1 MVEVKTLKSGVKVVL
16 EQLPYVQSVALGIW
30 VRAGARDE
38 SRELSGVSHFIEH
51 MLFKGTEKRSA
62 KKIAEDV
69 DRIAG
74 QMNAFTGK
82 EATCYYIK
90 TLSAH
95 AAEAAEILS
104 DMFVHSL
111 FDTREMN
118 KEKRV
123 IFEEMK
129 MVKDTPED
137 IAHDTMIE
145 MIFKGN
151 PLANSILGTQTSLR
165 GISREML
172 VHYIENEYTKDS
184 IVVSIAGNFDEEAVC
199 SIFDRELSILQDKK
213 SKKVYEKTPYQPDC
227 KVIVKDIEQS
237 HLWLGTRGVSLDD
250 ELYYAFAV
258 LNSIMGGTMS
268 SRLFQTIREQKGLAY
283 SVYSMTSSFTD
294 MGYFGIYA
302 GVAHSKLEAALRAI
316 ASELAFLRKK
326 MITKDE
332 LLMAKEQLKGNY
344 IFGQESVNNR
354 MYSSGKNLL
363 LLNQVFTVEEVAEG
377 IDLVTMEEIERV
389 IEIIS
394 DISNYSAVAAVS
406 EKFPFKNLMRS
417 L

>member
-199 SIFDRELSILQDKK
+199 SIFDRELSIFQDKK

>member
-1 MVEVKTLKSGVKVVL
+1 M
-16 EQLPYVQSVALGIW
+16 
-30 VRAGARDE
+30 
-38 SRELSGVSHFIEH
+38 
-51 MLFKGTEKRSA
+51 
-62 KKIAEDV
+62 
-69 DRIAG
+69 
-74 QMNAFTGK
+74 
-82 EATCYYIK
+82 
-90 TLSAH
+90 
-95 AAEAAEILS
+95 
-104 DMFVHSL
+104 
-111 FDTREMN
+111 
-118 KEKRV
+118 
-123 IFEEMK
+123 
-129 MVKDTPED
+129 
-137 IAHDTMIE
+137 
-145 MIFKGN
+145 
-151 PLANSILGTQTSLR
+151 
-165 GISREML
+165 
-172 VHYIENEYTKDS
+172 
-184 IVVSIAGNFDEEAVC
+184 
-199 SIFDRELSILQDKK
+199 
-213 SKKVYEKTPYQPDC
+213 
-227 KVIVKDIEQS
+227 IVKDIEQS